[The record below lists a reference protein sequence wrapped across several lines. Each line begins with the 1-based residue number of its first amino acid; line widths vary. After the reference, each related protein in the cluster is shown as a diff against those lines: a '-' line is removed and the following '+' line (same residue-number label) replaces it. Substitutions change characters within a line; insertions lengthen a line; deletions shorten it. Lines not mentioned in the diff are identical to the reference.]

1 MLAHTND
8 DEGTG
13 KYAKM
18 VELVKNHLINLQHTH
33 TDTTITTI
41 FVCFAGKVIAKRAT
55 GCELARGQVEGKRQ
69 EEYRLYRVEQLV
81 RIDVVAL
88 T

>member
-33 TDTTITTI
+33 THNNYNN
-41 FVCFAGKVIAKRAT
+41 FRVLRGKSN
-55 GCELARGQVEGKRQ
+55 C
-69 EEYRLYRVEQLV
+69 
-81 RIDVVAL
+81 
-88 T
+88 